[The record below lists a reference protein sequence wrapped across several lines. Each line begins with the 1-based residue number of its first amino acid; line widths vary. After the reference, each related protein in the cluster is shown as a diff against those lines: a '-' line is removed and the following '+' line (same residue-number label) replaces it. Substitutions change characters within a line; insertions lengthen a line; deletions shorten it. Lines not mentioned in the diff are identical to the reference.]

1 MQSTDFSRSLF
12 GRICISRATTALI
25 VGTLLLNITVRAQ
38 QTENVQQSPQ
48 APKPPSIG
56 EHMGTPT
63 SLPDLVREAEQRN
76 PQVSAA
82 LHGWQASRN
91 VSKQVSALPET
102 QVSVQQFSVGSPRPF
117 AGYSNSEFAYI
128 GFGVSQDV
136 PYPGKRGLRARVAEH
151 EAESVEAQAD
161 SIRKTVVGNLKMVY
175 FRLAYIQQ
183 ILEVLQKSD
192 RLLNQVQEATEARY
206 RVGQGNQQD
215 VLKAQLQHTKILQ
228 EVAHHHQEEGLLQ
241 AQIKQLLG
249 RPQESPDILADTL
262 SIRALPYSV
271 VELLQ
276 RTREL
281 NPDVRSKQASIHE
294 QEAQVELAQKNFRPD
309 FNVQY
314 SYQHTNGDTRDYYM
328 ATFGIRLP
336 NRGRQRAELAEAQQ
350 NQERAKKE
358 LDAESNRVLSEVQQ
372 QYVRVK
378 TSEERL
384 KIYSDGL
391 VPQSEATFRS
401 ALSAYQSNKQD
412 FESLLS
418 GFLDVLN
425 LDLEYQSELAD
436 HESALAELERLTGVD
451 VR

>member
-1 MQSTDFSRSLF
+1 M
-12 GRICISRATTALI
+12 
-25 VGTLLLNITVRAQ
+25 LNIAVRAQ
-38 QTENVQQSPQ
+38 QTENVRQSTQ
-48 APKPPSIG
+48 APKRPSIA

-63 SLPDLVREAEQRN
+63 SLPELVREAEQKN

-82 LHGWQASRN
+82 LHRWQASRN
-91 VSKQVSALPET
+91 VSKEVSALPET

-128 GFGVSQDV
+128 GFGVSQDI
-136 PYPGKRGLRARVAEH
+136 PYPGKRGLRARVAQH

-161 SIRKTVVGNLKMVY
+161 SIRRTVVGNLKMVY

-183 ILEVLQKSD
+183 TFGVLQNSD
-192 RLLNQVQEATEARY
+192 GLLNQVQEATEARY

-262 SIRALPYSV
+262 SLRALPYSV
-271 VELLQ
+271 VELLE
-276 RTREL
+276 RAREL
-281 NPDVRSKQASIHE
+281 NPDVRSKQASIDG

-314 SYQHTNGDTRDYYM
+314 SYQRTNGDTRDYYM

-336 NRGRQRAELAEAQQ
+336 NRGRQKAQLAEAQQ
-350 NQERAKKE
+350 NQERVKKE
-358 LDAESNRVLSEVQQ
+358 LDAESDRVLSEVQQ

-384 KIYSDGL
+384 KIYTDGL

-418 GFLDVLN
+418 ESLDVLN

-451 VR
+451 VP